1 LNQEDDVSFFDE
13 LESRTTAERS
23 FLLAAPVI
31 GDCLEGR
38 VSLASYG
45 AFLNE
50 AYHHVKHTVPLLMAC
65 GSRLPARLEW
75 LRAGVAE
82 YIAEEYG
89 HEQWILNDLEAAGFD
104 RGWPERSGPS
114 LATELMVSYA
124 YDTVQRGN
132 PVGLFGM
139 VFVLEGTSV
148 ALATRAAEIIMREL
162 ALPRR
167 AFGYLLSHGSLDN
180 GHLENFAA
188 LVNRFELDADRDA
201 VTHCARVMY
210 RLYGDVFRGLPR
222 ASAPSAAKEAA

>member
-1 LNQEDDVSFFDE
+1 VTFFEE
-13 LESRTTAERS
+13 LTRRTDTERLH
-23 FLLAAPVI
+23 LLAAPVI

-45 AFLNE
+45 AFLTE
-50 AYHHVKHTVPLLMAC
+50 AYHHVKHTVPLLMGC

-75 LRAGVAE
+75 LRAGVAD
-82 YIAEEYG
+82 YVRDEYG

-104 RGWPERSGPS
+104 RGLPERAGPS

-132 PVGLFGM
+132 PAGFFGM

-162 ALPRR
+162 NLPRR
-167 AFGYLLSHGSLDN
+167 AFSYLLSHGNLDV
-180 GHLENFAA
+180 GHVAGFAE
-188 LVNRFELDADRDA
+188 LVNRFDVEADRHA
-201 VTHCARVMY
+201 VLHCARVMF

-222 ASAPSAAKEAA
+222 ADRTQEAA